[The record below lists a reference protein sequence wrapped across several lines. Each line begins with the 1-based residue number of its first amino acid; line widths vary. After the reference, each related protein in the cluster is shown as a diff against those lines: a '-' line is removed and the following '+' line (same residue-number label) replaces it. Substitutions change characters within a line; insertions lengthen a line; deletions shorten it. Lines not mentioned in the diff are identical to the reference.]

1 MKIFNIIKEYFKS
14 KKENLKINKDYER
27 YRHLFWELSSHK
39 LLDFIEK
46 ESLKLAKDEGI
57 DIFFSSYDEMNKDET
72 IESEYAVGK
81 FFYIANNERRV
92 VYENNVA
99 KLKKINYNLPKQD
112 VYPRIEIS
120 EKGDV
125 FTILH
130 ELGHYFIYKRNQE
143 QTELGANQFI
153 EEFFKNYL
161 PPFFMWIYQ
170 IEVKIRTRKEFK
182 ISFNEGKEHYKE
194 YLEWSKNN

>member
-14 KKENLKINKDYER
+14 RKENLKINKDYDR
-27 YRHLFWELSSHK
+27 YKHLFWELGSHK

-46 ESLKLAKDEGI
+46 EALKLAKEEGI
-57 DIFFSSYDEMNKDET
+57 DVFFSSYDEMNKYET
-72 IESEYAVGK
+72 IEEEKAVGK
-81 FFYIANNERRV
+81 FLYIGNNERRV
-92 VYENNVA
+92 RYEKSVA
-99 KLKKINYNLPKQD
+99 QLKKINYNLPKQD

-143 QTELGANQFI
+143 QSELGANQFV
-153 EEFFKNYL
+153 EEFFNNYL

-170 IEVKIRTRKEFK
+170 IEVKIRSKTDFK
-182 ISFNEGKEHYKE
+182 ISYDDGKERYKE

>member
-14 KKENLKINKDYER
+14 RKENLKINKDYDR
-27 YRHLFWELSSHK
+27 YKHLFWELGSHK

-46 ESLKLAKDEGI
+46 EALKLAKEEGI

-72 IESEYAVGK
+72 IEEEKAVGK
-81 FFYIANNERRV
+81 FLYIGNNERRV
-92 VYENNVA
+92 RYEKSVA
-99 KLKKINYNLPKQD
+99 QLKKINYNLPKQD

-143 QTELGANQFI
+143 QTELGANQFV
-153 EEFFKNYL
+153 EEFFNNYL

-170 IEVKIRTRKEFK
+170 IEVKIRSKTDFK
-182 ISFNEGKEHYKE
+182 ISYDDGKERYKE